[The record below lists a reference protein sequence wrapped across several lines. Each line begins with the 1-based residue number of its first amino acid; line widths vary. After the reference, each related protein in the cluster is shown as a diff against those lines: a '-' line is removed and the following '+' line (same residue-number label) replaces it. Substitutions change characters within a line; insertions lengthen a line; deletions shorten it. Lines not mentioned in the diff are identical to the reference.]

1 MEQKDRFS
9 EVRRGTLSHS
19 QPTSNHACY
28 GLGPLAPMRAK
39 IRVVMV
45 NMMVNM
51 MVKVMVK
58 VVVDR
63 SHFFIFVATPER
75 VQGYVFIYD
84 YKSSS
89 LYCARAKRSFKSAML
104 SIVD

>member
-1 MEQKDRFS
+1 MTNRF
-9 EVRRGTLSHS
+9 
-19 QPTSNHACY
+19 
-28 GLGPLAPMRAK
+28 AK
-39 IRVVMV
+39 IAKSPGDCVECMANSDNVVRAGLTPKLIDTPTLV
-45 NMMVNM
+45 IGC
-51 MVKVMVK
+51 
-58 VVVDR
+58 
-63 SHFFIFVATPER
+63 FFLFNSKFLTYPFFLFIATPER